1 MRILIDTHIFISLIN
16 EDRGLEK
23 SIIANIENPEN
34 NKFLSIASLW
44 EVVVKTNIGKLTVTR
59 DLEEMYALIDDFN
72 ISVLN
77 IQKHH
82 LDTYLSLPLL
92 HRDPF
97 DRLIVAQALADEL
110 MLITDDQYIRNYPNL
125 KLLNT

>member
-34 NKFLSIASLW
+34 VKFLSIASLW
-44 EVVVKTNIGKLTVTR
+44 EIVVKTNIGKLTVTR
-59 DLEEMYALIDDFN
+59 NLEEMYALIDDFN

-82 LDTYLSLPLL
+82 LDTYLNLPLI

-97 DRLIVAQALADEL
+97 DRLIIAQALADEL
-110 MLITDDQYIRNYPNL
+110 TLITDDQYIRNYPNL

>member
-16 EDRGLEK
+16 EDIGLEK

-34 NKFLSIASLW
+34 DKFLSIASLW
-44 EVVVKTNIGKLTVTR
+44 EIVVKTNIGKLTVTR

-82 LDTYLSLPLL
+82 LDTYLFLPLI

-97 DRLIVAQALADEL
+97 DRLIIAQALADEL
-110 MLITDDQYIRNYPNL
+110 TLITDDQYIKNYPNL

>member
-16 EDRGLEK
+16 EDIGLEK

-34 NKFLSIASLW
+34 DKFLSIASLW
-44 EVVVKTNIGKLTVTR
+44 EIVVKTNIGKLTVTR

-82 LDTYLSLPLL
+82 LDTYLFLPLI
-92 HRDPF
+92 HRYPF
-97 DRLIVAQALADEL
+97 DRLIIAQALADEL
-110 MLITDDQYIRNYPNL
+110 TLITDDQYIKNYPNL

>member
-34 NKFLSIASLW
+34 DKFLSIANLL

-82 LDTYLSLPLL
+82 LDTYLSLPLI

-97 DRLIVAQALADEL
+97 DRLLIASAHHENFTIISADGKFDKYKTLVET
-110 MLITDDQYIRNYPNL
+110 IW
-125 KLLNT
+125 